1 VTACVSRG
9 VYERAPQRGVVYSA
23 FVDPSGGSA
32 DAMTLAIGH
41 RDHRRKVAV
50 IDAVREVI
58 PPFSPEKTVEQ
69 FASLLRSYSCGKVA
83 GDRYAGEWPVEMFRR
98 FNVRFEQAAKP
109 KSDLYIDLL
118 ASLNSRRVDLVDN
131 PKLISQLCAL
141 ERRTA
146 RSGRDSVDHP
156 PGGND
161 DLANAVAGVA
171 TALAADRGAAY
182 REFCRRFNGGTDADP
197 DGVEAWRRLR
207 DFAYVSSGGV
217 VKLW

>member
-1 VTACVSRG
+1 LQAICPENGSLRHARSDSFASTIIEVRAADYRRLRG
-9 VYERAPQRGVVYSA
+9 LT
-23 FVDPSGGSA
+23 F
-32 DAMTLAIGH
+32 I
-41 RDHRRKVAV
+41 AV
-50 IDAVREVI
+50 IADEV
-58 PPFSPEKTVEQ
+58 
-69 FASLLRSYSCGKVA
+69 
-83 GDRYAGEWPVEMFRR
+83 
-98 FNVRFEQAAKP
+98 
-109 KSDLYIDLL
+109 DLL
-118 ASLNSRRVDLVDN
+118 ASSRRVDLVDN